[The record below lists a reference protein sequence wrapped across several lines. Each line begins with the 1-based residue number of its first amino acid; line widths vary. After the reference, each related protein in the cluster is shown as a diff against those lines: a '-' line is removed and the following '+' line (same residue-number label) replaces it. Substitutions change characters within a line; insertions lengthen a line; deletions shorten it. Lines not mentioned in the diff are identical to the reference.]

1 MSLVAVRLCVLAM
14 AAGEPITTVAA
25 RLGHRDLSITLR
37 VYAHLLP
44 GQDRAAADRLDGL
57 WRGMDAGFDPDS
69 TVTRLPGTVG
79 A

>member
-25 RLGHRDLSITLR
+25 RIGHRDLSITLR

-44 GQDRAAADRLDGL
+44 GRDRLSADRFDGPRAAENRWDMRASGV
-57 WRGMDAGFDPDS
+57 WRS
-69 TVTRLPGTVG
+69 W
-79 A
+79 